1 MLRYGGYYI
10 VKSIHKSQT
19 KRPERGSTEAL
30 GRLFE
35 LAALLAGAM
44 DRGVE
49 EGGLT
54 RARAEVIWRLHH
66 LGPATQRELSEALR
80 CTPRNVTGL
89 VDALE
94 DADLVARKPHPTD
107 RRATLVTL
115 TGRGQRIASEWQ
127 AGYEE
132 LAERLFAGLEA
143 SDVAGF
149 VATLDRV
156 LDRLR
161 DEDANSSG

>member
-10 VKSIHKSQT
+10 VKSIHNSAG
-19 KRPERGSTEAL
+19 KRARHGSTEAL

-35 LAALLAGAM
+35 LASLLAAPM
-44 DRGVE
+44 DRRLAEV
-49 EGGLT
+49 GLT
-54 RARAEVIWRLHH
+54 RARAEVIWRLHQ
-66 LGPATQRELSEALR
+66 LGPVTQRELSEALH

-94 DADLVARKPHPTD
+94 AGGLVARGPHPTD

-115 TGRGQRIASEWQ
+115 TGRGRRTASEWQ
-127 AGYEE
+127 AGYQQ
-132 LAERLFAGLEA
+132 LAERLFAELDATE
-143 SDVAGF
+143 VAGF

-156 LDRLR
+156 LERLR
-161 DEDANSSG
+161 DEDPSSLD